1 MIAPKLAFRNLMG
14 AKLRTWLNIIVLS
27 MAYVIIIWQQG
38 FLDED
43 DQKTLLQFVLYGD
56 PTAALTARKKVRA

>member
-1 MIAPKLAFRNLMG
+1 MIAPKLAYRNLMG

-38 FLDED
+38 FLDGW
-43 DQKTLLQFVLYGD
+43 KTPPPGAGAGT
-56 PTAALTARKKVRA
+56 PAPEA